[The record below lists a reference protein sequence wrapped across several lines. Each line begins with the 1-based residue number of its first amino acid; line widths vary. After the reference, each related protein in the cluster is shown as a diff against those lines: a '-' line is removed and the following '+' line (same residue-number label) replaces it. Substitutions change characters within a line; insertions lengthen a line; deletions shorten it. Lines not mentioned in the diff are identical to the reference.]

1 MPMLMQAE
9 SDAIFAFLLDGVL
22 GLDATAPPRLALIQE
37 GIMSL
42 ADFMTVSETELH
54 ALEFTPNA
62 TAEDPN
68 PVSRSMTA
76 GCRQLLVSLKW
87 WILTLQHE
95 NNSNHLTVQEW
106 QQQTANEFDEFRI
119 SGRGA
124 PPVRPP
130 ALAPS
135 ASSVTSVDK
144 EVLSFKMSTKRN
156 TLVSPVCKEQ
166 RQWNNW
172 NCSFIAQDH
181 VHDCREVCDGSHAP
195 SSLAEMAL
203 LKEKQSFA
211 HAVSNKAMRTD
222 RGKAFVPK
230 HESNLDA
237 QKIYEKLMKHAIVKL
252 TKDDL

>member
-1 MPMLMQAE
+1 
-9 SDAIFAFLLDGVL
+9 
-22 GLDATAPPRLALIQE
+22 
-37 GIMSL
+37 MSL
-42 ADFMTVSETELH
+42 ADLVVASEDQLC

-62 TAEDPN
+62 TAENPN

-76 GCRQLLVSLKW
+76 GHRQLLVSLKW

-106 QQQTANEFDEFRI
+106 QQQTADEFDEFRI

-124 PPVRPP
+124 PPVKPP

-135 ASSVTSVDK
+135 ASLVTSVDK
-144 EVLSFKMSTKRN
+144 EVLSFKRSTKRN
-156 TLVSPVCKEQ
+156 TSVSPVCKEQ

-172 NCSFIAQDH
+172 NHSFIAQDH

-195 SSLAEMAL
+195 SSLTETAL
-203 LKEKQSFA
+203 FKEKQSFA
-211 HAVSNKAMRTD
+211 HAVSNKTIRTD
-222 RGKAFVPK
+222 RGKAFVHE

-237 QKIYEKLMKHAIVKL
+237 QKICEKLMKHAIAKL